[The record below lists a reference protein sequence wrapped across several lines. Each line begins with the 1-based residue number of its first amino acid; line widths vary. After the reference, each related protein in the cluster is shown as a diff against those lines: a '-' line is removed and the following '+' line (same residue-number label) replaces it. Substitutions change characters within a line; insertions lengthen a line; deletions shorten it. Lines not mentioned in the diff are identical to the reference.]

1 MGAAVG
7 VAPGPKLVREEA
19 EPPGAPGKGRALGK
33 GRDPDLLHV
42 VDLIMLAFLVASD
55 LALRLLGQL
64 AQVLL

>member
-1 MGAAVG
+1 MG
-7 VAPGPKLVREEA
+7 VAPGPKEVQRRA
-19 EPPGAPGKGRALGK
+19 EPPGAQEKGRALGK

-55 LALRLLGQL
+55 LALRLLSQL